1 MLTKFCK
8 QIFLRKNIEK
18 EERYMIILITQP
30 AGTTEP
36 YNYDISFQ
44 EGCIIHHNRKCYDD
58 DDDDDDADG

>member
-1 MLTKFCK
+1 
-8 QIFLRKNIEK
+8 
-18 EERYMIILITQP
+18 MIILITQP